1 MHDIIVSPADA
12 TLHINLPVATADR
25 LK

>member
-12 TLHINLPVATADR
+12 TPHINLPVATADR